1 MPYIICTGDEKL
13 KPADRAFHPSEVA
26 REKKEIDVDYY
37 LRSQLVPVF
46 GRLLDPIEATDEQQI
61 ATRLGMDP
69 SAFKSRAAT
78 RARAEREEELVSS
91 YSNKQI
97 EGWHSGF
104 RSVVVITFA

>member
-69 SAFKSRAAT
+69 SIFKSRAAT
-78 RARAEREEELVSS
+78 RARAERDEEMVSELF
-91 YSNKQI
+91 I
-97 EGWHSGF
+97 
-104 RSVVVITFA
+104 